1 MAKGQQRSNK
11 EVRKP
16 KAKGPKKI
24 NASNSGWDSKRM
36 KIEGNIRSNLISAIS
51 AVRRWRGRPV
61 HRDTVNYWHGVLEQ
75 GRRASILSASRL
87 PTWWQSLSRNLR

>member
-1 MAKGQQRSNK
+1 
-11 EVRKP
+11 
-16 KAKGPKKI
+16 
-24 NASNSGWDSKRM
+24 M

-75 GRRASILSASRL
+75 GRRASILSFGEPTADLVAELEQELAITSRARPHL
-87 PTWWQSLSRNLR
+87 P

>member
-1 MAKGQQRSNK
+1 
-11 EVRKP
+11 
-16 KAKGPKKI
+16 
-24 NASNSGWDSKRM
+24 M

-75 GRRASILSASRL
+75 GRRASTLSFGEPTADRVAELEQELAMASRAKLRL
-87 PTWWQSLSRNLR
+87 P